1 MTPEEIKL
9 VKDSW
14 ALVLP
19 ISEKAAEL
27 FYGKLFELD
36 PEVKKMFKGDMTE
49 QGRKLMAILNTAVN
63 ALDKL
68 ETIVPALQSMGAKH
82 VEYGVKNKDYDT
94 VGEALIWTLDAGLG
108 DAFTADTKDAWLKV
122 YTLVAD
128 TMKEAADKV
137 AA

>member
-49 QGRKLMAILNTAVN
+49 QGKKLMAILNTAVN

-68 ETIVPALQSMGAKH
+68 DTIVPALQNMGAKH

-94 VGEALIWTLDAGLG
+94 VGEALIWTLDTGLG
-108 DAFTADTKDAWLKV
+108 DAFTADTKNAWLKV

>member
-19 ISEKAAEL
+19 ISDKAAEL

-49 QGRKLMAILNTAVN
+49 QGKKLMAILNTAVN

-68 ETIVPALQSMGAKH
+68 DTIVPALQNMGAKH

-94 VGEALIWTLDAGLG
+94 VGEALIWTLDTGLG
-108 DAFTADTKDAWLKV
+108 DAFTADTKNAWLKV

>member
-14 ALVLP
+14 VKVMP
-19 ISEKAAEL
+19 ITEIAAEL

-36 PEVKKMFKGDMTE
+36 PSLKPMFKGDMKE

-68 ETIVPALQSMGAKH
+68 DTIVPAIQDMGKRH
-82 VEYGVKNKDYDT
+82 VNYGVKDEHYDT
-94 VGEALIWTLDAGLG
+94 VGEALIWTLGAGLK
-108 DAFTADTKDAWLKV
+108 DDFTEDTKAAWIGV
-122 YTLVAD
+122 YTLVST
-128 TMKEAADKV
+128 TMKEAAAEI